1 MTTQQTREYYALRAK
16 LEVCISDLHD
26 EFLIDLLETRITP
39 ELSDIICEELRTRAQ
54 RLTDAVAGA
63 QDDIPVGDGYME
75 GPPCMGSVKR
85 QLDDLWADTKI
96 SDITMTNQ
104 TISLMHNPFKPFNSK

>member
-1 MTTQQTREYYALRAK
+1 MTTQQKNEYYALRAK

-54 RLTDAVAGA
+54 RITDAVAGA
-63 QDDIPVGDGYME
+63 QDDIPVLE
-75 GPPCMGSVKR
+75 APCMKGTME
-85 QLDDLWADTKI
+85 QLDDLWADTQI
-96 SDITMTNQ
+96 SDVTMTDQNQ
-104 TISLMHNPFKPFNSK
+104 TISLMHDLFKPFGS